1 MPMKL
6 ECMSLV
12 CRMVKVFFPSAAA
25 KTGPARIA
33 APNATEPIRK
43 SRRDSASRDEPE
55 RPCGSFAPSF
65 GGWFLSFMD

>member
-25 KTGPARIA
+25 ASSPGRTSVAPMAAAAGQELATG
-33 APNATEPIRK
+33 
-43 SRRDSASRDEPE
+43 E
-55 RPCGSFAPSF
+55 RFA
-65 GGWFLSFMD
+65 